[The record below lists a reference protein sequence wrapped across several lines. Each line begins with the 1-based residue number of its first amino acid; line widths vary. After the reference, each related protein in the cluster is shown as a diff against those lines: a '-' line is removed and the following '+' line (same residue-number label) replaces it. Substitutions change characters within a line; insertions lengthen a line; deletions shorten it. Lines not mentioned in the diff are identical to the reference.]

1 MNPED
6 ARAQLAYIQKLLER
20 STQYTN
26 ISPWSAIGPGIC
38 GTAAAIYSQWLL
50 DNSMAYQHYL
60 HELIVIWSVSFMVS
74 MLLAVGFAKR
84 RARAFHEKLWST
96 PVKHGVKN
104 FMVLFFL
111 GAVWTLACVH
121 YAFFFFIPAGWMLSY
136 GAGIYVGSLYSLHEL
151 KYLAWL
157 FLITGTIA
165 AFNPFVN
172 FLMLLISFGLGHLLF
187 GLVVYFR
194 YTRSQN
200 HHNHHD

>member
-1 MNPED
+1 MSPQD

-38 GTAAAIYSQWLL
+38 GTAAAVYSQWIL
-50 DNSMAYQHYL
+50 DNSMAYLHYID
-60 HELIVIWSVSFMVS
+60 ELTVIWSVSFVAS
-74 MLLAVGFAKR
+74 IVLAVGFAMR
-84 RARAFHEKLWST
+84 RARVFKEKLWST
-96 PVKHGVKN
+96 PVKHGLKN
-104 FMVLFFL
+104 FMILFSL

-121 YAFFFFIPAGWMLSY
+121 NSFYFFIPAGWMLCY
-136 GAGIYVGSLYSLHEL
+136 GAGIYVGSLYSLPEL
-151 KYLAWL
+151 KYLSWL
-157 FLITGTIA
+157 FLVTGTIA

-187 GLVVYFR
+187 GLLVYFR

-200 HHNHHD
+200 HPNHD